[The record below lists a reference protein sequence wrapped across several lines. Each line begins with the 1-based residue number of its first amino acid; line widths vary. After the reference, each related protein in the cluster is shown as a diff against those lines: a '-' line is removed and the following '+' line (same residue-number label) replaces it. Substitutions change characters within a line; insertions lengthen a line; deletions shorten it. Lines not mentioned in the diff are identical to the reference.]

1 MNKGKKISLQGM
13 GLWIAFAVL
22 FVVLSFANPYFFT
35 WDNMMTV
42 LRQASYVAV
51 VACGM
56 TFVIAMGGIDLSVG
70 AVMAIAGIIVGSLMV
85 NGVNIYLAILIS
97 MIAGAVIGACSGVLV
112 AQLGIPDFIVTMA
125 MMSIIR
131 GAVQVITR
139 GIPIYG
145 LTYTEFNFIAQGMI
159 LGIPFPIILTVIVFA
174 IFYYVMYH
182 TRFGRYVISTGS
194 NAESARLVGI
204 PIKRIKISVYALC
217 GFLAAFAGVIMTSR
231 LTAAMPDAGQNYEM
245 DAIAAAVIGGTSMS
259 GGRAKL
265 FGTILGAVMMA
276 VVRNGL
282 NLLAV
287 NTYWHQVVIGAII
300 LLAVGMDIF
309 SNRSNKRK

>member
-1 MNKGKKISLQGM
+1 MNKKKKISFQGM
-13 GLWIAFAVL
+13 GLWIAF
-22 FVVLSFANPYFFT
+22 VVLCVILAFANPYFLT

-42 LRQASYVAV
+42 LRQAAYVAV

-70 AVMAIAGIIVGSLMV
+70 AVMAIAGVIVGTLMV
-85 NGVNIYLAILIS
+85 NGVNIYLAILIA
-97 MIAGAVIGACSGVLV
+97 MLAGALIGSCSGVFV
-112 AQLGIPDFIVTMA
+112 AHLGIPDFIVTMA

-131 GAVQVITR
+131 GAVQVITK
-139 GIPIYG
+139 GIPTYG
-145 LTYTEFNFIAQGMI
+145 LVYPEFAFIAQGMI
-159 LGIPFPIILTVIVFA
+159 LGIPFPIILTIIVFA
-174 IFYYVMYH
+174 IFYYVLYH

-194 NAESARLVGI
+194 NMESARLVGI
-204 PIKRIKISVYALC
+204 PIKKIKISVYALC

-245 DAIAAAVIGGTSMS
+245 DAIAATVIGGTSMS
-259 GGRAKL
+259 GGKAKL
-265 FGTILGAVMMA
+265 LGTVLGAVMMA

-287 NTYWHQVVIGAII
+287 NTYWHQVVIGAIV
-300 LLAVGMDIF
+300 LLAVGTDIF
-309 SNRSNKRK
+309 SNRANKAK

>member
-1 MNKGKKISLQGM
+1 MKNKKISFQGM

-22 FVVLSFANPYFFT
+22 CIVLSISNKFFLT
-35 WDNMMTV
+35 WDNLMTV
-42 LRQASYVAV
+42 LRQAAYVAV

-56 TFVIAMGGIDLSVG
+56 TFVISMGGIDLSVG
-70 AVMAIAGIIVGSLMV
+70 AVMAIAGVIAGTLMA
-85 NGVNIYLAILIS
+85 GGTNIYLAIVIA
-97 MIAGAVIGACSGVLV
+97 MIAGAVIGACSGVCV

-131 GAVQVITR
+131 GAVQVITK

-145 LTYTEFNFIAQGMI
+145 LVYPEFSFIAQGSV
-159 LGIPFPIILTVIVFA
+159 LGIPFPIILTIIVFA
-174 IFYYVMYH
+174 VFYYVMYH
-182 TRFGRYVISTGS
+182 TRFGRYVISIGS
-194 NAESARLVGI
+194 NMESARLVGI

-245 DAIAAAVIGGTSMS
+245 DAIAATVIGGTSMS
-259 GGRAKL
+259 GGKAKL
-265 FGTILGAVMMA
+265 FGTVLGAVMMA

-287 NTYWHQVVIGAII
+287 NTYWHQVVIGAIV
-300 LLAVGMDIF
+300 LLAVGTDIF
-309 SNRSNKRK
+309 SSRASRSK